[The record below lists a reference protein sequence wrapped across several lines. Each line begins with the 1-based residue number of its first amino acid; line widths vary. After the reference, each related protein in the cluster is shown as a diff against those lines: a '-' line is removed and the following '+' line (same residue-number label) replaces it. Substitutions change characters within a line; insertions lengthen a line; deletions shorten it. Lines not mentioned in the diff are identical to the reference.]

1 MDKYSEKIYLN
12 KSSQTQEQNSQVDIF
27 IYLLSHSYSFWIEYT
42 ERMIAV
48 SVNEWLHFYITSK
61 PV

>member
-27 IYLLSHSYSFWIEYT
+27 IYLLSHQIVFELNTLSE
-42 ERMIAV
+42 
-48 SVNEWLHFYITSK
+48 
-61 PV
+61 